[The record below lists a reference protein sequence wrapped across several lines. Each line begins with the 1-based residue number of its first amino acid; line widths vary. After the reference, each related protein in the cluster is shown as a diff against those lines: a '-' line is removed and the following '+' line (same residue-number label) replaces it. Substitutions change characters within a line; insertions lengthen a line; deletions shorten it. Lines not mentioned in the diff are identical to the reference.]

1 MGLIVFGGIAF
12 SYLEKLEVGHGIY
25 FAFITGLTIGYGDIV
40 PETLW
45 GRVVSIIIGMIGMI
59 FIGVSVAIATQALA
73 ATVKDI
79 EQINHQPTSWK

>member
-1 MGLIVFGGIAF
+1 MVLIIFGGF
-12 SYLEKLEVGHGIY
+12 TVSHLEKLDLGDGIY

-40 PETLW
+40 PVTLW
-45 GRVVSIIIGMIGMI
+45 GRVVSVGIGLIGMI

-79 EQINHQPTSWK
+79 EQINHEPTNWN